1 MPKCQCTV
9 HISVQDKQGNIKKL
23 TAAGSFKLL
32 WLYELDEPETGSSG
46 ILQQVQLSNIFPYTD
61 DRGVVCLSYVKAK
74 VSCEFTDGKM

>member
-46 ILQQVQLSNIFPYTD
+46 ILQQV
-61 DRGVVCLSYVKAK
+61 
-74 VSCEFTDGKM
+74 